1 MESLRHQ
8 VLQAEL
14 TRIEQEAE
22 AKSYAIMNKADA
34 LATAH
39 AFCQLINKGVP
50 EFEHF
55 QPAVLY
61 LYPTHGCDV
70 VIYTHD
76 NGDVLLRR
84 ARELGATWE
93 DTGPA
98 WDGTRRVRFDGVPGV
113 DVFIT
118 DVALAMRA
126 CLDEA
131 AA

>member
-8 VLQAEL
+8 LLQAEL

-39 AFCQLINKGVP
+39 TFCEKINEGLQAFYKFHVAVNYSN
-50 EFEHF
+50 
-55 QPAVLY
+55 QP
-61 LYPTHGCDV
+61 GCEI

-76 NGDVLLRR
+76 DGDVFLRR
-84 ARELGATWE
+84 ATELGMKWE
-93 DTGPA
+93 VVGTAFADTR
-98 WDGTRRVRFDGVPGV
+98 DVRFDGIPGV
-113 DVFIT
+113 SVYIRA
-118 DVALAMRA
+118 VALDMHET
-126 CLDEA
+126 LKA